1 MPGKEGGEVLVGRD
15 GELGA
20 VGPVVEAVLQVGD
33 LVADEVVAGLE
44 RAGNPH
50 LVDVVVVPRPAVR
63 AQTLGNARVDRPR
76 DPGRDVPRLE
86 DLEPPLP
93 CAVPFVAGAF
103 V

>member
-1 MPGKEGGEVLVGRD
+1 MKPSCRS
-15 GELGA
+15 A
-20 VGPVVEAVLQVGD
+20 TD

-63 AQTLGNARVDRPR
+63 ARTLGNARVDRPR

-86 DLEPPLP
+86 DLKPPLP
-93 CAVPFVAGAF
+93 CAVPFVAGTF